1 MQIQKKIADR
11 KYVWTRQQWRF
22 RCVLDIIRVSVGNTY
37 RDRPVTLGGLRTLK
51 LLQKSL
57 TLRLPGHVPHIR
69 TGEVPSKP
77 NDDFQVWVLVQESA
91 AKAVDFLL
99 VFPTLPQWWILRWSK
114 EMGKENIS
122 DVSVR
127 RFWLSCL
134 TLLEQRLSRTL
145 EDLSAWWRGFL
156 EGTQQDFSWPPELQ
170 YFWFSG
176 ASAKSDIVRRFGV
189 QPPYSAKNDGKG
201 GS

>member
-1 MQIQKKIADR
+1 MQNILASKMQIQQKIADR

-22 RCVLDIIRVSVGNTY
+22 RCVLGLIRVSVGNTY

-91 AKAVDFLL
+91 AETVDFLL
-99 VFPTLPQWWILRWSK
+99 VFPTLPQ
-114 EMGKENIS
+114 
-122 DVSVR
+122 
-127 RFWLSCL
+127 
-134 TLLEQRLSRTL
+134 
-145 EDLSAWWRGFL
+145 
-156 EGTQQDFSWPPELQ
+156 
-170 YFWFSG
+170 
-176 ASAKSDIVRRFGV
+176 
-189 QPPYSAKNDGKG
+189 
-201 GS
+201 